1 MQAYSDTEPYDL
13 TVTASSAISAETEF
27 NDSAGQANTLSSG
40 VTMNGHLSSAS
51 DIDYF
56 KISVGSSG
64 TLEIQTSGYPSAD
77 VEVLN
82 PSQQL
87 IGTGTIS
94 GTRHLFCWVCAIR
107 NLLPSRSHES
117 QLIPTL
123 SLMTLR

>member
-1 MQAYSDTEPYDL
+1 M
-13 TVTASSAISAETEF
+13 TASSAISAETEF

-87 IGTGTIS
+87 IGTGRIS
-94 GTRHLFCWVCAIR
+94 GLDTFSVGFAQSGTYYLRVVTNHSLFRH
-107 NLLPSRSHES
+107 
-117 QLIPTL
+117 
-123 SLMTLR
+123 

>member
-1 MQAYSDTEPYDL
+1 M
-13 TVTASSAISAETEF
+13 TASSAISAETEF
-27 NDSAGQANTLSSG
+27 NDSAGQANTLTSG

-87 IGTGTIS
+87 IGTGRIS
-94 GTRHLFCWVCAIR
+94 GLDTFSVGFAQSGTYYLRVVT
-107 NLLPSRSHES
+107 NSV
-117 QLIPTL
+117 IPTL
-123 SLMTLR
+123 ILMTLR